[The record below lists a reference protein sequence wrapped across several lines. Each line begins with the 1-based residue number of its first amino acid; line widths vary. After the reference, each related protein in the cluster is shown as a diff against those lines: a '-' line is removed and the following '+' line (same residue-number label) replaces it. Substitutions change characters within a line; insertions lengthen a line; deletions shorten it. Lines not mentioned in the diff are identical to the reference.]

1 MCELGDKNGLYPVV
15 ECFETNNGRSH
26 ALHDANV
33 GTRVVFQE
41 KRSRTNEQIKKKI
54 ELTMLDDDAY
64 IAGMSL

>member
-1 MCELGDKNGLYPVV
+1 
-15 ECFETNNGRSH
+15 
-26 ALHDANV
+26 LHDANV